1 MNDKTHTLFPDMTEA
16 GVYDALYR
24 DDAPLRPTIEALRAG
39 CALANGPMERIA
51 RGSVFLYAIGEDR
64 VLKVYPPPDE
74 EEARAEEVVQ
84 KAVHAAELGLEVPR
98 VLAAGEERGWR
109 WLLMER
115 LSGTPARDVWDTLSR
130 EELAGISATL
140 GEWMR
145 RFHNDEGV
153 QALRLGESREGW
165 AEALAELSSGVVAK
179 HRRRE
184 ASERWLE
191 RLGPYMASWSPE
203 DETRLIHADLH
214 PGNLMLGRDGEGA
227 WALTGVLDFADTLRA
242 PVGYDLGAP
251 LVHLAQSRMFRLW
264 PEREGDM
271 LAIARMLLDH
281 GADVNRGAPAA
292 QGSDHTLSPLYFAIG
307 HADNMVLAEWLLD
320 RKSVV

>member
-1 MNDKTHTLFPDMTEA
+1 MTEA

-251 LVHLAQSRMFRLW
+251 LVHLAG
-264 PEREGDM
+264 GD
-271 LAIARMLLDH
+271 AVAVEALLSATY
-281 GADVNRGAPAA
+281 GGAPPPAA
-292 QGSDHTLSPLYFAIG
+292 DELWRWILLHRFSSLAYCVRKWGDGLDGSSEESLD
-307 HADNMVLAEWLLD
+307 VLGEALFGRPRE
-320 RKSVV
+320 VTTG